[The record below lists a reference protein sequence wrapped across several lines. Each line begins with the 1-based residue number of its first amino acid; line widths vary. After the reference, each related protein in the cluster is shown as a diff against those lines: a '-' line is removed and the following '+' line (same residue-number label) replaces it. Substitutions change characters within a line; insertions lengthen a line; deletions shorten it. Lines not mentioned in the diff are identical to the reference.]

1 LTRNLLDLTGIGRD
15 RLRLAWVSSAEAQR
29 FAQIAAEVAE
39 SVKEQ
44 GVLDAQAFALEL
56 EAALMTVSAENLRWL
71 VSKELKITA
80 QGDVYGRRWDTDAYE
95 TIMDSVLEREYHKNL
110 IYAAVKTGNRSVRE
124 ISQSTG
130 LALKRV
136 SYLLADL
143 EKTNRI
149 AFEAMED
156 CKPVFSAL

>member
-29 FAQIAAEVAE
+29 FAQIAAEVVE

-44 GVLDAQAFALEL
+44 GALDARAFALEL

-80 QGDVYGRRWDTDAYE
+80 GGDVYGRRWDTDAYE
-95 TIMDSVLEREYHKNL
+95 SIMDSVLEREYQYMQL
-110 IYAAVKTGNRSVRE
+110 
-124 ISQSTG
+124 
-130 LALKRV
+130 
-136 SYLLADL
+136 
-143 EKTNRI
+143 
-149 AFEAMED
+149 
-156 CKPVFSAL
+156 

>member
-1 LTRNLLDLTGIGRD
+1 LTGIGRD
-15 RLRLAWVSSAEAQR
+15 RLHLAWVSSAEAQR
-29 FAQIAAEVAE
+29 FAQIAGEVIA
-39 SVKEQ
+39 SVKEK
-44 GVLDAQAFALEL
+44 GALDARAFALEL

-80 QGDVYGRRWDTDAYE
+80 RGDVYGRRWDTDAYE

-110 IYAAVKTGNRSVRE
+110 IYAAVKTGSRSVRE
-124 ISQSTG
+124 ISQCTG

-143 EKTNRI
+143 EKTSRI